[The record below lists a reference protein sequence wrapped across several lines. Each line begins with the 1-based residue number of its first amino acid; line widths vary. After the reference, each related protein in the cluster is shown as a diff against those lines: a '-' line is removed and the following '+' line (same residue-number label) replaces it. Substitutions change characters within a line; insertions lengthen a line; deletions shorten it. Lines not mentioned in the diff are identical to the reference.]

1 MLSCWLQ
8 QCCIDLLGLGFFCD
22 RERFSVTQTENDVAV
37 PTQFAASLLR
47 LVVQQG
53 HDYSQVLA
61 GADLAFDPLARDSA
75 AWRAEIT
82 AWQYSRLYQQVLRL
96 IQDETFGL
104 QSEAGISPGAFRM
117 MCYCIISCENL
128 GAAIRRA
135 ADFYRTLFDAQA
147 ALYANFSEITARV
160 GYRDTGGRSRQRVE
174 ALDAYG
180 LSVWHRFFGW
190 LAGRPISLRR
200 VDFVGTPPAN
210 LEKYESLFDCP
221 LYFSQPANLM
231 YFDSDYLRLPL
242 VHTEQSLEDFLRT
255 APYQLLTLSQ
265 ERYQKSLAIQV
276 KAMFGYDFSAGF
288 PAFEAISAA
297 LNMSAPTLRRR
308 LRGEGTTFQ
317 QLKDACRRDAA
328 CEALRRGDLSVN
340 DVARQ
345 LGFSDPS
352 AFHRSF
358 RKWTGMT
365 PGEFRRRGGS

>member
-1 MLSCWLQ
+1 M
-8 QCCIDLLGLGFFCD
+8 
-22 RERFSVTQTENDVAV
+22 TQTDDNVAV
-37 PTQFAASLLR
+37 PTQFAVSLLR
-47 LVVQQG
+47 LVTERG
-53 HDYSQVLA
+53 HDCSQVLEDA
-61 GADLAFDPLARDSA
+61 NLPFDPLNRGAT
-75 AWRAEIT
+75 AWRPEIT

-104 QSEAGISPGAFRM
+104 NPQGGISPGAFRM

-135 ADFYRTLFDAQA
+135 ADFYRTLFHEQA
-147 ALYANFSEITARV
+147 ALFANFSDRTARV
-160 GYRDTGGRSRQRVE
+160 GYRHTGGPDKRPVD

-190 LAGRPISLRR
+190 LSGRPISLQR
-200 VDFVGTPPAN
+200 VDFAGTSPAN
-210 LEKYESLFDCP
+210 LEKYQQLFDCP

-231 YFDSDYLRLPL
+231 YFDSDYLKLPL

-255 APYQLLTLSQ
+255 APYQLLTLSR
-265 ERYQKSLAIQV
+265 ERYHSSLAIQV
-276 KAMFGYDFSAGF
+276 KAMFGHDFSGGF
-288 PAFEAISAA
+288 PAFEAISSA
-297 LNMSAPTLRRR
+297 LNLSAPTLRRR
-308 LRGEGTTFQ
+308 LRAEGTTFQ

-328 CEALRRGDLSVN
+328 CEALRRGDRSVN
-340 DVARQ
+340 EVARE

-365 PGEFRRRGGS
+365 PGEFRRRGES